1 MNLYH
6 LRQFATLA
14 HLEHYTKAAEILSI
28 TQPSLSHAI
37 ASLEKELGV
46 KLFEKDGRNVVLTK
60 CGQAFLIDV
69 EQALDMLDSSVN
81 KLQMTGLG
89 EGRLDIAELH
99 VLSSTVVPNFVKGF
113 LDSSSNKKIDFNFH
127 SSTGLTSDMIQGLK
141 ERKYDIAFCSKM
153 DNEPLIE
160 FTPVAKQEL
169 VLIVP
174 KEHPLEG
181 KTSIDL
187 KESLAYPHI
196 VFSKRSGLRQVIDKL
211 FEKCGGYP
219 EIAYSMEEDQGV
231 AGLVGAGFGIAV
243 VPKMPILSYM
253 PVSII
258 EIVTPSWERLFYM
271 ATLKNVYQAPVVMNF
286 KKYVTEHAEV

>member
-1 MNLYH
+1 
-6 LRQFATLA
+6 
-14 HLEHYTKAAEILSI
+14 
-28 TQPSLSHAI
+28 
-37 ASLEKELGV
+37 
-46 KLFEKDGRNVVLTK
+46 
-60 CGQAFLIDV
+60 
-69 EQALDMLDSSVN
+69 
-81 KLQMTGLG
+81 
-89 EGRLDIAELH
+89 
-99 VLSSTVVPNFVKGF
+99 
-113 LDSSSNKKIDFNFH
+113 
-127 SSTGLTSDMIQGLK
+127 MIQGLK

-174 KEHPLEG
+174 KEHPLES

-196 VFSKRSGLRQVIDKL
+196 VFSKRSGLRKVMINYLKN
-211 FEKCGGYP
+211 
-219 EIAYSMEEDQGV
+219 V
-231 AGLVGAGFGIAV
+231 AATRRLLIPWRKIRVLPDLSVPDLVL
-243 VPKMPILSYM
+243 LSFRRCRFFPTC

-258 EIVTPSWERLFYM
+258 EIATPSWERLFYM